1 MKKLFSK
8 ETTNNTSPL
17 TTEERVKQNLA
28 KRKRKIVR
36 KRIITI
42 IIWLIIIVTVTF
54 TAIIYQKTGKWWWS
68 PSTTALEEQGAA
80 KETTVEE
87 LTITQTIDLSGVVEP
102 YDIQQ
107 VVFRST
113 GAVTGVFVKE
123 GDYVKKG
130 DLLATID
137 DTSQQYEIANLENLI
152 KSAKLEGSTRQV
164 ELYEMQLKM
173 KTNLLDYTKAYAN
186 FDGIVASLSLDE
198 GDYAEAGTVVMIIVD
213 TTKLKATVEI
223 DEIDMQSVTTGMI
236 ASLDFDAKPDQS
248 IEGIVDYIP
257 LLGRTTSQGIGVK
270 DVELV
275 IENAPEGI
283 SPGFTFAGTLS
294 ASEEKVA
301 LVIPSIAITT
311 NNQGVSSVNKKGPD
325 GNPVKINVS
334 VKYLGEGMSE
344 VLSGGLK
351 KGDTIFLTT
360 TSSTSSSM
368 SFGVPGTGPG
378 RR

>member
-8 ETTNNTSPL
+8 ETTINTSPL
-17 TTEERVKQNLA
+17 TTEERVKLNLA

-36 KRIITI
+36 KRIVTI
-42 IIWLIIIVTVTF
+42 IIWLIIIAAVTF
-54 TAIIYQKTGKWWWS
+54 TAITYQKTGKWWWA
-68 PSTTALEEQGAA
+68 PSTTSLEEQGVA

-102 YDIQQ
+102 YDTQQ